1 MRAHHQTIRP
11 SDVNGR
17 RVIKM
22 PVVHPPSS
30 PTLLWVFSF
39 IFLFSVSHHKQ
50 PLDVKQCFA
59 QGPLSCD
66 RRHELEKTCGETRVQ
81 CFLQSPQG
89 RGKRKSVQLS
99 HVTRALLVKT
109 SDNNARGQAAPSHV
123 FIGEAASNIDLALQQ
138 QHQWEVCT
146 WDLQLGCAS

>member
-1 MRAHHQTIRP
+1 MHTIRP

-17 RVIKM
+17 RVIRLR
-22 PVVHPPSS
+22 VVHPRHLRPYYGPS
-30 PTLLWVFSF
+30 SF

-59 QGPLSCD
+59 QRPLSCD

-81 CFLQSPQG
+81 CFLPSPQG
-89 RGKRKSVQLS
+89 RGKKKSVQLS

-138 QHQWEVCT
+138 QQHQWEVCT